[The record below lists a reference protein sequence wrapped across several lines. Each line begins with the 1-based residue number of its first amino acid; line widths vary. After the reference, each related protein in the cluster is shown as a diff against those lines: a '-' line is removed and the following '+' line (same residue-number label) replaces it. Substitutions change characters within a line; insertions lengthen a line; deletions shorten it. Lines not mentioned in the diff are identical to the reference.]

1 MLASRI
7 NISQQMDN
15 SVDISVQDNSVS
27 LVVKPKK
34 SLIIQKL
41 ASLTWEQIQDPA
53 PSRRVVINV
62 AVNL

>member
-1 MLASRI
+1 
-7 NISQQMDN
+7 MDN